1 MIPKLVEKFKGR
13 EDAYYTALVKKYGP
27 LGQQQ
32 QSTAK
37 LRDVPSPP
45 KSLDNHKK
53 TKTND
58 SSTMPSNSLPGS
70 RTVEDE
76 VTLGRNDWMS
86 IFGCF
91 GCGGSFDADMQPVEA
106 PREHNQIS
114 SSTNHD
120 SATNAL
126 KLQRLEQQ
134 LVEARQGAERLAQK
148 TAEFERKLTEAMT
161 REEKALSVAK
171 EAADEVEKLKE
182 ANVMRDVE
190 IAGLFQARA
199 ESEGVLEKVIDDV
212 KHLRE
217 RLHAND
223 HHDIEST
230 LAATE
235 TSMRALEVQLGGISK
250 AVEHRT
256 SQQGTE

>member
-1 MIPKLVEKFKGR
+1 
-13 EDAYYTALVKKYGP
+13 
-27 LGQQQ
+27 
-32 QSTAK
+32 
-37 LRDVPSPP
+37 
-45 KSLDNHKK
+45 
-53 TKTND
+53 
-58 SSTMPSNSLPGS
+58 
-70 RTVEDE
+70 
-76 VTLGRNDWMS
+76 MS

-106 PREHNQIS
+106 PREHNQIN

-134 LVEARQGAERLAQK
+134 LVEARQGAERLSQK
-148 TAEFERKLTEAMT
+148 TAEFERKLAEAMT
-161 REEKALSVAK
+161 REDKALSVAK

-182 ANVMRDVE
+182 ASVMRDVE

-199 ESEGVLEKVIDDV
+199 ESEGVLEKVMDDV

-217 RLHAND
+217 RLHSNN
-223 HHDIEST
+223 HRDIEST

-235 TSMRALEVQLGGISK
+235 TSMRALEVQLGEISK
-250 AVEHRT
+250 SVEQRT
-256 SQQGTE
+256 SQQKME